1 MAPIMRAMSN
11 LVVTDNQRFPVG
23 TSVSAYPQASSHHGQ
38 VFGDPVETQ
47 VVAADGTLTFAALVD
62 GVGYALAATVGGT
75 LVRMRVIKAS
85 LSVAGTT
92 WKARV
97 AARRAAAG
105 TS

>member
-1 MAPIMRAMSN
+1 MRAMSN

-23 TSVSAYPQASSHHGQ
+23 TVVSAYPQAASHHGQ
-38 VFGDPVETQ
+38 VFGAAVESQTVQ
-47 VVAADGTLTFAALVD
+47 ANGSLTFTTLVD
-62 GVGYALAATVGGT
+62 GVGYALAATVNGT
-75 LVRMRVIKAS
+75 FVRMRVIKAS